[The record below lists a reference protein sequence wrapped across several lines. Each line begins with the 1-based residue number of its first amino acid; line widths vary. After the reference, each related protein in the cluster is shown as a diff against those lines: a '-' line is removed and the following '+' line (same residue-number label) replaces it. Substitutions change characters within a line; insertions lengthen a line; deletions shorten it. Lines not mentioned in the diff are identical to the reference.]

1 MTTTLSPETTAVL
14 QACGATSKLAGAFF
28 PSALNL
34 AVASIAGKAIRAAV
48 DIAGDGECAD
58 RLLFIADELASLQ

>member
-14 QACGATSKLAGAFF
+14 KACGATSF

-34 AVASIAGKAIRAAV
+34 AVANIASKAIRAGV
-48 DIAGDGECAD
+48 DVAGDWECAD
-58 RLLFIADELASLQ
+58 RLLFIADELDSLQ

>member
-14 QACGATSKLAGAFF
+14 KACGATSF

-34 AVASIAGKAIRAAV
+34 AVANIASKAIRTAV
-48 DIAGDGECAD
+48 DIAGYCECAD